1 MGDQPDEN
9 TKEFSKEELNVWNVE
24 KLRKYLK
31 DRGIVITSDTRKGD
45 LISKVYYASRL
56 HLQLCS
62 TKEQEEAEILARR
75 KGKLLMDGISLPFPE
90 DLANWSSGSQYF
102 PDTTMT
108 DIETYLFENNDR
120 KSMKEGKNL
129 YESGHVSDV
138 EYNNISECVKFCYVR
153 GKVVPQTRIGENPYS
168 VWVCLGTGSGDILTG
183 ECGCLAG
190 YGESCKHVSAL
201 LHHIEYEVRVGNNK
215 TCTSIPQQW
224 GRKTSNKRKKIHQP
238 DKTKNMK
245 MKKTKS
251 GLQSPD
257 DGGRISRSLFDP
269 RAPEDRSSNFGHED
283 WEKLAM
289 ASDGNS
295 SLLCFIKTK
304 YVANKTQEI
313 ESATSVSLPPTLPEI
328 VEEINKKTP
337 NASLQ
342 EKCTALK
349 EKMKIAQD
357 EADLVYRSTKEQS
370 KNSKWKEYRIEE
382 LLPQKHMM

>member
-1 MGDQPDEN
+1 MGFPGGKHAKCFRHGICHFSLQRYIFCKLSIMGDQPDEN

-120 KSMKEGKNL
+120 KSMKEGKSL

-153 GKVVPQTRIGENPYS
+153 GKVVPQTRIGENPVQCMGLPRY
-168 VWVCLGTGSGDILTG
+168 WKW
-183 ECGCLAG
+183 G
-190 YGESCKHVSAL
+190 Y
-201 LHHIEYEVRVGNNK
+201 
-215 TCTSIPQQW
+215 T
-224 GRKTSNKRKKIHQP
+224 
-238 DKTKNMK
+238 
-245 MKKTKS
+245 
-251 GLQSPD
+251 
-257 DGGRISRSLFDP
+257 
-269 RAPEDRSSNFGHED
+269 
-283 WEKLAM
+283 
-289 ASDGNS
+289 
-295 SLLCFIKTK
+295 
-304 YVANKTQEI
+304 
-313 ESATSVSLPPTLPEI
+313 
-328 VEEINKKTP
+328 
-337 NASLQ
+337 
-342 EKCTALK
+342 
-349 EKMKIAQD
+349 
-357 EADLVYRSTKEQS
+357 YR
-370 KNSKWKEYRIEE
+370 
-382 LLPQKHMM
+382 